1 MKIQFGNEALD
12 CGAIAFDKDG
22 TLVDS
27 HALWWS
33 LYDAR
38 APYIRER
45 YGERV
50 LQAWAEM
57 NGVDPESRTL
67 DPSGALALS
76 SLAEET
82 AILAVLIYLETRQGW
97 SICMAEAGELIQHAD
112 AGIPIEACTVPTP
125 GAIDLIHAIKAR
137 GLPIVIVTSDQR
149 DRTLRMLQHLQLD
162 DAVDCVICP
171 EDVEHG
177 KPAPDMV
184 HKVSSLLGV
193 HPSKIVV
200 VGDSRVDIEMA
211 AAAGSPSILVG
222 KFAEKD
228 PEIVRLA
235 TACLETLRE
244 IVFL

>member
-1 MKIQFGNEALD
+1 
-12 CGAIAFDKDG
+12 
-22 TLVDS
+22 
-27 HALWWS
+27 
-33 LYDAR
+33 
-38 APYIRER
+38 
-45 YGERV
+45 
-50 LQAWAEM
+50 
-57 NGVDPESRTL
+57 
-67 DPSGALALS
+67 
-76 SLAEET
+76 
-82 AILAVLIYLETRQGW
+82 
-97 SICMAEAGELIQHAD
+97 
-112 AGIPIEACTVPTP
+112 
-125 GAIDLIHAIKAR
+125 
-137 GLPIVIVTSDQR
+137 
-149 DRTLRMLQHLQLD
+149 
-162 DAVDCVICP
+162 VDCVICP